1 MMISLV
7 NIRDSLATLLKSGFE
22 GWKVHFDN
30 VERPQAPYFYVEMA
44 ARAKSL
50 DEAYSERRVSLTVSA
65 ILPLN
70 KAGRVSRKELF
81 EIADKLDGLIR
92 PVFRVQD
99 RAITVLDA
107 NHVIVDDILH
117 YYFELEFVDA
127 VERPY
132 VDTMEEL
139 DMDLTMEDLT
149 MKGMNINGE

>member
-1 MMISLV
+1 MMISLI

-30 VERPQAPYFYVEMA
+30 VEKPQAPYFYVEMA

-99 RAITVLDA
+99 RAITVLEA

-132 VDTMEEL
+132 VDMMEEL
-139 DMDLTMEDLT
+139 TFDLT
-149 MKGMNINGE
+149 MKGMKTNGE

>member
-1 MMISLV
+1 MMVSLV
-7 NIRDSLATLLKSGFE
+7 NIRDSLATLLKSGFN

-30 VERPQAPYFYVEMA
+30 VEKPQAPYFYVEMA

-50 DEAYSERRVSLTVSA
+50 DEAYSTRRVSLTVSA
-65 ILPLN
+65 VLPTN

-92 PVFRVQD
+92 PVFRVRD

-107 NHVIVDDILH
+107 NYVIVDDILH

-127 VERPY
+127 VERPH
-132 VDTMEEL
+132 VDMMEEL
-139 DMDLTMEDLT
+139 TFDLN
-149 MKGMNINGE
+149 MKGMKLNGE

>member
-7 NIRDSLATLLKSGFE
+7 DIRDSLATLLKSGFD

-30 VERPQAPYFYVEMA
+30 VEKPQAPYFYIEMT

-50 DEAYSERRVSLTVSA
+50 DEAYSQRRISMTIAA
-65 ILPLN
+65 IMPQN
-70 KAGRVSRKELF
+70 KAGRVSRKDLF
-81 EIADKLDGLIR
+81 EVCDKLDGLIR
-92 PVFRVQD
+92 PVFQVKD

-107 NHVIVDDILH
+107 NSVIVDDILH

-127 VERPY
+127 AARPH

-139 DMDLTMEDLT
+139 DMDLTMNDLT
-149 MKGMNINGE
+149 MKGMKLDGE

>member
-30 VERPQAPYFYVEMA
+30 VEKPQAPYFYVEMA

-92 PVFRVQD
+92 PVFRVND
-99 RAITVLDA
+99 RAITVLEE
-107 NHVIVDDILH
+107 NHVIVDDILY

-127 VERPY
+127 VERPH
-132 VDTMEEL
+132 VDMMEEL
-139 DMDLTMEDLT
+139 TFDLT
-149 MKGMNINGE
+149 MKGMKTNGE

>member
-30 VERPQAPYFYVEMA
+30 VEKPQAPYFYVEMA

-92 PVFRVQD
+92 PVFRVND
-99 RAITVLDA
+99 RAITVLEA

-132 VDTMEEL
+132 VDMMEEL
-139 DMDLTMEDLT
+139 TFDLT
-149 MKGMNINGE
+149 MKGMKTNGE

>member
-30 VERPQAPYFYVEMA
+30 VEKPQAPYFYVEMA

-92 PVFRVQD
+92 PVFRVND
-99 RAITVLDA
+99 RAITVLEA

-127 VERPY
+127 VERPH
-132 VDTMEEL
+132 VDMMEEL
-139 DMDLTMEDLT
+139 TFDLT
-149 MKGMNINGE
+149 MKGMKTNGE

>member
-30 VERPQAPYFYVEMA
+30 VEKPQAPYFYVEMA

-81 EIADKLDGLIR
+81 EIADKLDGFIR
-92 PVFRVQD
+92 PVFRVND
-99 RAITVLDA
+99 RAITVLEA

-127 VERPY
+127 VERPH
-132 VDTMEEL
+132 VDMMEEL
-139 DMDLTMEDLT
+139 TFDLT
-149 MKGMNINGE
+149 MKGMKTNGE

>member
-7 NIRDSLATLLKSGFE
+7 NMRDSLATLLKSGFE

-30 VERPQAPYFYVEMA
+30 VEKPQAPYFYVEMA

-81 EIADKLDGLIR
+81 EIADKLDGFIR
-92 PVFRVQD
+92 PVFRVND
-99 RAITVLDA
+99 RAITVLEA

-127 VERPY
+127 VERPH
-132 VDTMEEL
+132 VDMMEEL
-139 DMDLTMEDLT
+139 TFDLT
-149 MKGMNINGE
+149 MKGMKTNGE

>member
-1 MMISLV
+1 MMVSLV
-7 NIRDSLATLLKSGFE
+7 SIRDSLATLLKSGFD

-65 ILPLN
+65 ILPQN

-92 PVFRVQD
+92 PVFKVQD

-107 NHVIVDDILH
+107 NYVIVDDILH

-127 VERPY
+127 AERPHI
-132 VDTMEEL
+132 DTMEEL
-139 DMDLTMEDLT
+139 DIDLSLKDLIT
-149 MKGMNINGE
+149 EGMNINGE

>member
-1 MMISLV
+1 MMVSLV
-7 NIRDSLATLLKSGFE
+7 NIRDSLATLLKSGFN

-30 VERPQAPYFYVEMA
+30 VEKPQAPYFYVEMA

-50 DEAYSERRVSLTVSA
+50 DEAYSTRRVSLTVSA
-65 ILPLN
+65 VLPTN

-107 NHVIVDDILH
+107 NYVIVDDILH

-127 VERPY
+127 VERPH
-132 VDTMEEL
+132 VDMMEEL
-139 DMDLTMEDLT
+139 TFDLNMEG
-149 MKGMNINGE
+149 MKLNGE

>member
-1 MMISLV
+1 MMVSLV
-7 NIRDSLATLLKSGFE
+7 NIRDSLATLLKSGFN

-30 VERPQAPYFYVEMA
+30 VEKPQAPYFYVEMA

-50 DEAYSERRVSLTVSA
+50 DEAYSTRRVSLTVSA
-65 ILPLN
+65 ILPTN

-107 NHVIVDDILH
+107 NYVIVDDVLH

-127 VERPY
+127 VERPH
-132 VDTMEEL
+132 VDMMEEL
-139 DMDLTMEDLT
+139 TFDLNMEG
-149 MKGMNINGE
+149 MKLNGE